1 MRSKKSRKQKPAS
14 EPAADSEQSE
24 EGSGPEVSDPP
35 QAESL
40 EAANDEVAV
49 AEAPEETEDLI
60 SAEELADKLTAEFE
74 TLQDRYLRL
83 AAEYDNFRKR
93 TARERSQMRALAQ
106 ADLARYVLDALDDLG
121 RVLGVDPETASVKDV
136 ITGVELVERKILREL
151 ESAGLE
157 RMGEVG
163 ETFDPNHHE
172 ALGSME
178 AAGPDDD
185 QTVGEV
191 LQPGYRLGG
200 LLLRPAKVRVRMW
213 QDDGGGGEG

>member
-1 MRSKKSRKQKPAS
+1 MRSRKSKKQKPVS
-14 EPAADSEQSE
+14 EPEVGSEHSE
-24 EGSGPEVSDPP
+24 EGTAQEVSDPP
-35 QAESL
+35 QDENL
-40 EAANDEVAV
+40 EVAHDEVAI
-49 AEAPEETEDLI
+49 AEAPEELI
-60 SAEELADKLTAEFE
+60 SPEELAEKLMAEFE

-93 TARERSQMRALAQ
+93 TARERSQARALAQ
-106 ADLARYVLDALDDLG
+106 ADLARCVLDALDDLG

-151 ESAGLE
+151 ELAGLE

-172 ALGSME
+172 ALGSMP
-178 AAGPDDD
+178 ADGPDDD
-185 QTVGEV
+185 HIVGEV
-191 LQPGYRLGG
+191 LQLGYRFGG

-213 QDDGGGGEG
+213 QGDGDSGEG

>member
-1 MRSKKSRKQKPAS
+1 MRSKKSKKQKPVS
-14 EPAADSEQSE
+14 EPEVGSEQSE
-24 EGSGPEVSDPP
+24 EGTAQEVSDPP
-35 QAESL
+35 QDESL
-40 EAANDEVAV
+40 EAANGEVAV
-49 AEAPEETEDLI
+49 AEAPEELI
-60 SAEELADKLTAEFE
+60 SAEELAEKLTAEFE

-93 TARERSQMRALAQ
+93 TARERSQTRALAQ
-106 ADLARYVLDALDDLG
+106 ADLARCVLDALDDLG

-172 ALGSME
+172 ALGSMP
-178 AAGPDDD
+178 ADGPDGDH
-185 QTVGEV
+185 TVGEV
-191 LQPGYRLGG
+191 LQLGYRFGG

-213 QDDGGGGEG
+213 QVDGVGGEG

>member
-1 MRSKKSRKQKPAS
+1 MRSKKPKKQKPVTQP
-14 EPAADSEQSE
+14 EVGSEQSE
-24 EGSGPEVSDPP
+24 EGTAQEVSDPP
-35 QAESL
+35 QDESL
-40 EAANDEVAV
+40 EAANDEVAI
-49 AEAPEETEDLI
+49 AEAPEAPEELI
-60 SAEELADKLTAEFE
+60 SAEELAERLTAEFE

-93 TARERSQMRALAQ
+93 TARERSQTRALAQ
-106 ADLARYVLDALDDLG
+106 ADLARCVLDALDDLG
-121 RVLGVDPETASVKDV
+121 RVLGVNPETASVKDV

-172 ALGSME
+172 ALGSMP
-178 AAGPDDD
+178 ADGPDDD
-185 QTVGEV
+185 HTVGEV
-191 LQPGYRLGG
+191 LQLGYRFGG

-213 QDDGGGGEG
+213 QGDGDGGEG